1 MADTLAGRFSE
12 QFLHEFSAIVKQ
24 AYSSFNSEH
33 FLQLVFDDQWH
44 EKQLKQRIRHIST
57 SLGQTLPAN
66 YDEAIAILSDISP
79 QCTGFEYLFF
89 PDFIELYGLPHWDT
103 SMQALAHFTSSSS
116 SEFAV
121 RPFIAHDPAR
131 MMQQMFAWANHP
143 NHHIRRLA
151 SEGCR
156 PKLPWAAPLR
166 MFIADPAPIIPIL
179 QQLKADES
187 EYVIKSVANNL
198 NDIAKDHPNLVIQL
212 AREWLG
218 QDSRTNWIVKHG
230 CRTLLRKADP
240 EVLAL
245 FGLNTTPHVTISQLA
260 LSHKQLAIGEALE
273 FSFLI
278 RASADTPQLLR
289 VEYAID
295 FVKAN
300 GKTSRKLFKITENTF
315 DQADRT
321 YTRTHSFKDLT
332 TRKHYPGIHQLSI
345 IINGVEQMA
354 EQFEIT
360 AMDNT

>member
-1 MADTLAGRFSE
+1 MADTLAERFSE
-12 QFLHEFSAIVKQ
+12 QFLHEFAAIVKQ

-33 FLQLVFDDQWH
+33 FLQLVFDEQWH
-44 EKQLKQRIRHIST
+44 EKQLKQRIRHISV
-57 SLGQTLPAN
+57 SLGQTLPSSYA
-66 YDEAIAILSDISP
+66 EAVAILSDISP
-79 QCTGFEYLFF
+79 QCVGFEYLFF
-89 PDFIELYGLPHWDT
+89 PDFIEVYGLEHWET
-103 SMQALAHFTSSSS
+103 SMQALAQFTSSSS

-121 RPFIAHDPAR
+121 RPFIARDPAR
-131 MMQQMFAWANHP
+131 MMQQLLTWANHP
-143 NHHIRRLA
+143 NEHIRRLA

-166 MFIADPAPIIPIL
+166 MFIVDPAPILPIL

-187 EYVIKSVANNL
+187 EYVRKSVANNL
-198 NDIAKDHPNLVIQL
+198 NDIAKNHPDLVIQL

-218 QDSRTNWIVKHG
+218 QDSRTDWIVKHG

-245 FGLNTTPHVTISQLA
+245 FGLNSAPNVTISQLK
-260 LSHKQLAIGEALE
+260 LSNKQLTIGAALE
-273 FSFLI
+273 FSFSV
-278 RASADTPQLLR
+278 RSSADSPQLLR

-315 DQADRT
+315 DQTDRT

-332 TRKHYPGIHQLSI
+332 TRKHYPGMHQLSI
-345 IINGVEQMA
+345 VINGVEQVS
-354 EQFEIT
+354 EQFEVT
-360 AMDNT
+360 VAL